1 LKFKSSRRSEACG
14 EHYPNG
20 LNVLWVL
27 DNLYSYS
34 QTALVSTTS
43 EDLVSCF
50 VCEHV
55 IYHAVGVTVGELN
68 WEGFEGVSLWYVMF
82 DSFLELFACEVSATY
97 ALVLVVGQG
106 CG

>member
-1 LKFKSSRRSEACG
+1 MKFKSSRRSEACG

-50 VCEHV
+50 ICEHV
-55 IYHAVGVTVGELN
+55 IYHAVGVTVSELN

-82 DSFLELFACEVSATY
+82 DSFLELFACEVSAT
-97 ALVLVVGQG
+97 
-106 CG
+106 